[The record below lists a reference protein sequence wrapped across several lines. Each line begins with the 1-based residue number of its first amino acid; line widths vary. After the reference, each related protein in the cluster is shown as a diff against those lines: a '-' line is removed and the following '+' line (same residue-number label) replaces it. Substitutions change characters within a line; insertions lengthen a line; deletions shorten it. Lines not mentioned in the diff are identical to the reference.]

1 MIMKQIEA
9 EQQAEGQLRDIYEGI
24 DFQSDYVNVLAD
36 LTQQERID
44 GRQRLYKWVQDRLAD
59 IKTYKVQ
66 THYKSTF
73 REDK

>member
-1 MIMKQIEA
+1 MIMKQIEE